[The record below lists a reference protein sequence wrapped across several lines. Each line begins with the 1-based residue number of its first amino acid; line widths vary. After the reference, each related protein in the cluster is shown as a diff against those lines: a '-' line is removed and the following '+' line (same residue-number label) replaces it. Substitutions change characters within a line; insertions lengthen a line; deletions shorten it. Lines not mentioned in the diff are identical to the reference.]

1 MAVIANV
8 SVGDIFYYLVDDF
21 PTHSAPKGSVSILN
35 GGQWEGRAIW
45 VNNNGSD
52 VWVKSISDSY
62 GEMYISDNTTTI
74 DFDSQTASLTPPYS
88 WYSWTSADSYTE
100 GDVFEYVKFT
110 DGTFGDA
117 LRYTG
122 DTLSRV
128 IVTQMSTNRGG
139 TAKWMGWRFGPA
151 KNFTVPTQ
159 WNEAYANDNAATT
172 NCGSVRLL
180 EMNEND
186 SLVPA
191 ISPIQREGGGGSA
204 TRSWIPKHTEL
215 IVKKVDEALKRTRFT
230 EDWESS
236 GFTENSW
243 NVVNDTT
250 NVWVVGQAQNNTSG
264 GTSSAYVSDDG
275 GTTASYT
282 NTTTNI
288 SHFYKD
294 FAFTGTG
301 ISSVYIQFDWKCQ
314 GENDAGATQYDY
326 GAVVITSTGTTPVA
340 GTEVTTAQADDG
352 TNGRIGADDN
362 LGKFNLNYGTT
373 PGTTWNTELIDLSSY
388 IGETKRIVFSW
399 VNDGSVGTDPP
410 FIVDNIKIIEYKF

>member
-74 DFDSQTASLTPPYS
+74 DFDSQTDSLTPPYS
-88 WYSWTSADSYTE
+88 WYSWTAADSYTE

-110 DGTFGDA
+110 DATFGDA

-139 TAKWMGWRFGPA
+139 TGKWMGWRFGPA
-151 KNFTVPTQ
+151 KNFTIPTQ

-172 NCGSVRLL
+172 SCGSVRLL

-191 ISPIQREGGGGSA
+191 ISPIQREGGGGAA

-215 IVKKVDEALKRTRFT
+215 VVNKVDEALKRDLFS

-243 NVVNDTT
+243 TVVNGTT
-250 NVWVVGQAQNNTSG
+250 NVWVVGQAQNNG
-264 GTSSAYVSDDG
+264 GTSSSYVSDDG
-275 GTTASYT
+275 GASASYT
-282 NTTTNI
+282 ITTATV

-294 FAFTGTG
+294 FVIPNNST
-301 ISSVYIQFDWKCQ
+301 VYLQFDWKCQ
-314 GENDAGATQYDY
+314 GENAGGVTQYDY
-326 GAVVITSTGTTPVA
+326 GAVVITTTGTTPVA
-340 GTEVTTAQADDG
+340 GTEVTTTQTDG
-352 TNGRIGADDN
+352 AATTRIGAEDN
-362 LGKFNLNYGTT
+362 DGKFNLNYGTN
-373 PGTTWNTELIDLSSY
+373 PGTTWNTETIDLSAY
-388 IGETKRIVFSW
+388 AGETKRLVFTW
-399 VNDGSVGTDPP
+399 KNDGSVGTDPP